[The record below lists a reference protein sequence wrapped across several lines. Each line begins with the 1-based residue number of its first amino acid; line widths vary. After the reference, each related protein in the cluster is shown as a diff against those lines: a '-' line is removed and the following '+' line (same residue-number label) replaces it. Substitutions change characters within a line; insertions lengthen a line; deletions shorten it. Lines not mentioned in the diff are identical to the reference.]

1 MSENSKI
8 EWTITCSIRGKAARR
23 SAPGCDHCYAA
34 TRNAR
39 FAGGTIDWSPGTPR
53 RHTSPWRKSLAW
65 NTAHEEFFAK
75 HGRRQ
80 RIFCTSPVDV
90 FDNAVPNYWLCDLF
104 ELIR

>member
-53 RHTSPWRKSLAW
+53 RHT
-65 NTAHEEFFAK
+65 
-75 HGRRQ
+75 
-80 RIFCTSPVDV
+80 
-90 FDNAVPNYWLCDLF
+90 
-104 ELIR
+104 